1 MKVVILAGGL
11 GTRLSEETNSIPKPM
26 VENGQIPMLIHI
38 MRHYYHFGFKEFV
51 ILLGYKGNLIK
62 EYFLNY
68 PHNSKE
74 FSIDFKNGKKELIND
89 TSEDWKISFLDTG
102 ESTMTGGR
110 IKRAENII
118 GNEDFMLTY
127 GDGLSNVN
135 LKALQDFHK
144 SHGKTATMTSVLP
157 TERFGVF
164 TSENDKVTSF
174 VEKPNDSNS
183 WINGGFFIF
192 TNSIFDYLNSDN
204 TSLEKEPLQSLA
216 NEGELMTFRH
226 KEFWKCMDTLKD
238 KNELQAL
245 WESGNPPW
253 KMRR

>member
-26 VENGQIPMLIHI
+26 VEIGQIPMLIHI

-110 IKRAENII
+110 IKRAESII

-216 NEGELMTFRH
+216 NVGELMTFRH

-253 KMRR
+253 KIR

>member
-1 MKVVILAGGL
+1 
-11 GTRLSEETNSIPKPM
+11 M
-26 VENGQIPMLIHI
+26 VEIGQIPMLIHI

-253 KMRR
+253 KIR

>member
-26 VENGQIPMLIHI
+26 VEIGQIPMLIHI

-110 IKRAENII
+110 IKRAESII

-253 KMRR
+253 KIR

>member
-26 VENGQIPMLIHI
+26 VEIGQIPMLIHI

-89 TSEDWKISFLDTG
+89 ASEDWKISFLDTG

-253 KMRR
+253 KIR

>member
-26 VENGQIPMLIHI
+26 VEIGQIPMLIHI

-62 EYFLNY
+62 EYFLNC

-253 KMRR
+253 KIR

>member
-26 VENGQIPMLIHI
+26 VEIGQIPMLIHI

-192 TNSIFDYLNSDN
+192 TNNIFDYLNSDN

-245 WESGNPPW
+245 WESGNPPCNI
-253 KMRR
+253 R

>member
-1 MKVVILAGGL
+1 MNVVILAGGL

-26 VENGQIPMLIHI
+26 VEIGQIPMLIHI

-192 TNSIFDYLNSDN
+192 TNNIFDYLNSDN

-253 KMRR
+253 KIR

>member
-1 MKVVILAGGL
+1 
-11 GTRLSEETNSIPKPM
+11 
-26 VENGQIPMLIHI
+26 
-38 MRHYYHFGFKEFV
+38 
-51 ILLGYKGNLIK
+51 
-62 EYFLNY
+62 
-68 PHNSKE
+68 
-74 FSIDFKNGKKELIND
+74 
-89 TSEDWKISFLDTG
+89 
-102 ESTMTGGR
+102 
-110 IKRAENII
+110 
-118 GNEDFMLTY
+118 MLTY

-253 KMRR
+253 KIR

>member
-26 VENGQIPMLIHI
+26 VEIGQIPMLIHI

-245 WESGNPPW
+245 WESGSPPW
-253 KMRR
+253 KIR

>member
-1 MKVVILAGGL
+1 
-11 GTRLSEETNSIPKPM
+11 M
-26 VENGQIPMLIHI
+26 VEIGQIPMLIHI

-51 ILLGYKGNLIK
+51 ILLGYKGNVIK

-74 FSIDFKNGKKELIND
+74 FSINFKNGKKELIND

-245 WESGNPPW
+245 WESGNPP
-253 KMRR
+253 

>member
-26 VENGQIPMLIHI
+26 VEIGQIPMLIHI

-253 KMRR
+253 KIR

>member
-1 MKVVILAGGL
+1 MSDSQPRSKGHSLDHRFNHFILP
-11 GTRLSEETNSIPKPM
+11 I
-26 VENGQIPMLIHI
+26 
-38 MRHYYHFGFKEFV
+38 
-51 ILLGYKGNLIK
+51 GYKGNLIK

-110 IKRAENII
+110 IKRAESII

-253 KMRR
+253 KIR

>member
-11 GTRLSEETNSIPKPM
+11 GTRLSEETKSIPKPM
-26 VENGQIPMLIHI
+26 VEIGQIPMLIHI

-192 TNSIFDYLNSDN
+192 TNNIFDYLNSDN

-253 KMRR
+253 KIR

>member
-26 VENGQIPMLIHI
+26 VEIGQIPMLIHI

-238 KNELQAL
+238 KNELQAY

-253 KMRR
+253 KIW

>member
-26 VENGQIPMLIHI
+26 VEIGQIPMLIHI

-183 WINGGFFIF
+183 WVNGGFFIF
-192 TNSIFDYLNSDN
+192 TNNIFDYLNSDN

-253 KMRR
+253 KIR

>member
-26 VENGQIPMLIHI
+26 VEIGQIPMLIHI

-51 ILLGYKGNLIK
+51 ILLGYKGNVIK

-110 IKRAENII
+110 IKRAESII
-118 GNEDFMLTY
+118 GDEDFMLTY

-192 TNSIFDYLNSDN
+192 ANSIFDYLNSDN

-253 KMRR
+253 KIR

>member
-26 VENGQIPMLIHI
+26 VEIGQIPMLIHI

-118 GNEDFMLTY
+118 GNDDFMLTY

-253 KMRR
+253 TIR

>member
-26 VENGQIPMLIHI
+26 VEIGQIPMLIHI

-110 IKRAENII
+110 IKRA
-118 GNEDFMLTY
+118 
-127 GDGLSNVN
+127 
-135 LKALQDFHK
+135 
-144 SHGKTATMTSVLP
+144 
-157 TERFGVF
+157 
-164 TSENDKVTSF
+164 
-174 VEKPNDSNS
+174 
-183 WINGGFFIF
+183 
-192 TNSIFDYLNSDN
+192 
-204 TSLEKEPLQSLA
+204 
-216 NEGELMTFRH
+216 
-226 KEFWKCMDTLKD
+226 
-238 KNELQAL
+238 
-245 WESGNPPW
+245 
-253 KMRR
+253 

>member
-26 VENGQIPMLIHI
+26 VEIGQIPMLIHI

-192 TNSIFDYLNSDN
+192 TNNIFDYLNSDN

-253 KMRR
+253 KIR

>member
-26 VENGQIPMLIHI
+26 VEIGQIPMLIHI

-135 LKALQDFHK
+135 LKALHDFHK

-253 KMRR
+253 KIR

>member
-26 VENGQIPMLIHI
+26 VEIGQIPMLIHI

-110 IKRAENII
+110 IKRAAKYLKEP
-118 GNEDFMLTY
+118 FFLTY
-127 GDGLSNVN
+127 GDGVGDINIKELLN
-135 LKALQDFHK
+135 FHNGHDQK
-144 SHGKTATMTSVLP
+144 FTMTCVQP
-157 TERFGVF
+157 EGRFGAVDIN
-164 TSENDKVTSF
+164 TDTNVINSF
-174 VEKPNDSNS
+174 IEKPRGDGA
-183 WINGGFFIF
+183 WINGGFFVCDPAV
-192 TNSIFDYLNSDN
+192 FDYLEDDTTVFERKPLENIANDN
-204 TSLEKEPLQSLA
+204 LLA
-216 NEGELMTFRH
+216 AYKHTG
-226 KEFWKCMDTLKD
+226 FWKPMDTLRD
-238 KNELQAL
+238 KNELEDKWNTNKA
-245 WESGNPPW
+245 PW
-253 KMRR
+253 KTW

>member
-26 VENGQIPMLIHI
+26 VEIGQIPMLIHI

-118 GNEDFMLTY
+118 GNDDFMLTY

-253 KMRR
+253 KIR